1 LINLPTPPGTVDPLF
16 SKPLIK
22 SNPPKDPQKK
32 LLDFLFKMSTKSE
45 VLEQSPSEE
54 SKLVFLNP
62 IWIATSL
69 PQTKLLKL
77 NLLKCI
83 TNNSLKPF
91 QETTSVSILKI
102 LPSKK
107 SKEEM
112 LPLML
117 KEIHP
122 EKLKLSLLKLL
133 S

>member
-1 LINLPTPPGTVDPLF
+1 
-16 SKPLIK
+16 LIK

>member
-1 LINLPTPPGTVDPLF
+1 LINLPIPLGILDPLS
-16 SKPLIK
+16 SKLLIK
-22 SNPPKDPQKK
+22 FSPPKDPQKK
-32 LLDFLFKMSTKSE
+32 LLDFLSKMFTKLE

-54 SKLVFLNP
+54 SKLVSLNP
-62 IWIATSL
+62 IWIATSP
-69 PQTKLLKL
+69 PQTKPLKL
-77 NLLKCI
+77 NPLKCI

-102 LPSKK
+102 LPLKK

-112 LPLML
+112 LPLMP
-117 KEIHP
+117 KETHQ

>member
-1 LINLPTPPGTVDPLF
+1 LTNLPTLLGILDPLS
-16 SKPLIK
+16 SKLLIK
-22 SNPPKDPQKK
+22 FNPPKDPQKK
-32 LLDFLFKMSTKSE
+32 LLDFLSKMFTKSE

-54 SKLVFLNP
+54 SKLVSLNP
-62 IWIATSL
+62 IWIATSP
-69 PQTKLLKL
+69 PQTKPPKL
-77 NLLKCI
+77 NPLKCI

-112 LPLML
+112 LPLMP
-117 KEIHP
+117 KETLQ

>member
-1 LINLPTPPGTVDPLF
+1 MINLPTPLGTVDPLF

-32 LLDFLFKMSTKSE
+32 LSDFLFKMSTKSE

-54 SKLVFLNP
+54 LKLVFLNP

-91 QETTSVSILKI
+91 QETMSVSILKI

-112 LPLML
+112 LPLMP